1 MTQSFGRGTIFRS
14 IVRCG
19 KKTVSATEEKRL
31 CCFSQKLQKYLNNE

>member
-19 KKTVSATEEKRL
+19 KDRISTEEAL
-31 CCFSQKLQKYLNNE
+31 MFSQKLQKYLNNE